1 MKLFGFTKK
10 ARIKSYLRHLHYVE
24 HRLSRCE
31 GISLL
36 EISVKVEIA
45 QWLIAY
51 YERLLQGL
59 VAPTTPEFYIKEL
72 LNQSPCGLP
81 AQEMYMVKV
90 LFTWVIEKRIEG
102 F

>member
-10 ARIKSYLRHLHYVE
+10 VKIKSHLRHLRYVE
-24 HRLSRCE
+24 HRLSCYE

-36 EISVKVEIA
+36 ELSVKVEIA
-45 QWLIAY
+45 RWLIAY

-59 VAPTTPEFYIKEL
+59 AVATTPELYIKEL